1 MNKLQRLLEQ
11 SNELP
16 SLPEIYLR
24 VSELLESENATAHQ
38 IGEAVQTDLSLTTK
52 LLKMIN
58 SAYYGLP
65 KQVTSISQAVSLLGR
80 QRLKEVL
87 MGSVL
92 SVVFSD
98 LEIANFSMRDFWR
111 HSIKTAIIARHL
123 AMQNVNIID
132 HEAFFTAGLLHDT
145 GRLILAK
152 AEPEIVAEIDELV
165 KTEGRDVVELETEKL
180 GVTHIQVGVALMK
193 KWDLPSVLM
202 LCVAKHHETEHEG
215 TYAIDTSIVYL
226 ANLLS
231 QHDLD
236 NEEEDMQAILST
248 IPNWQQ
254 TECSLGQV
262 TVACQ
267 LADEQWVE
275 VMQSLGMGDMEI
287 SDEANDEYDFNSD
300 LGRFV

>member
-1 MNKLQRLLEQ
+1 MHNLHALLEQ
-11 SNELP
+11 ADKLP

-24 VSELLESENATAHQ
+24 VSELLESENSSALQ

-98 LEIANFSMRDFWR
+98 MEIPNFSMRDFWR

-123 AMQNVNIID
+123 AMQNVNVID

-152 AEPEIVAEIDELV
+152 AAPEALADIAERV
-165 KTEGRDVVELETEKL
+165 KAEGVDGLELETEEF
-180 GVTHIQVGVALMK
+180 GVTHVQMGVALMK
-193 KWDLPSVLM
+193 KWDLPSVLI
-202 LCVAKHHETEHEG
+202 LCVAKHHDTDHEG
-215 TYAIDTSIVYL
+215 AYAIDTSIVYL
-226 ANLLS
+226 ANELS
-231 QHDLD
+231 KHELV
-236 NEEEDMQAILST
+236 NEEEDMQAILSC
-248 IPNWQQ
+248 IPNWQK
-254 TECSLGQV
+254 TECSLEQV

-267 LADEQWVE
+267 LADEQWLE

-287 SDEANDEYDFNSD
+287 SDEANDEFDFNSD
-300 LGRFV
+300 PGRFV